1 MRTDWRDALRR
12 WWPSGFGEG
21 AGPLADWLV
30 RDRADGNAADPRQ
43 FSAWLPYR
51 AYDADGA
58 LFQNRDGVGFC
69 LDVLPQAGADERMAE
84 ILQSLVANCP
94 PGAGLQLHLFAS
106 PAVRGMLTRYANLR
120 VKDTDHL
127 PRMQAAGRPVRQ
139 KNVFRALARKRV
151 GFLLAGASRSLT
163 QGFHYTVRD
172 FRLVLSVHLPGRLR
186 DFARR
191 EELLSL
197 REAMVTT
204 LNAAAFPSRPFD
216 AADLIAWCAI
226 FCNPQRILVEA
237 PPPTY
242 DEGRELFE
250 QIVDFDTAQEAL
262 ADGRGLRFSAADP
275 SAAAAIEVRFYAVKT
290 FPERFALWQMGGLT
304 GDLLQGALQYPC
316 PFLLTLGVETLDP
329 ETTRAA
335 VYANQTRATQNAES
349 QMAKLLPD
357 IPKKKRDWDAAAD
370 ALDAGTKLV
379 SLYHELA
386 LFTPPDRATQAEE
399 SAKAIWRSRGF
410 ELNNDVYLH
419 RQSLQASLPMQ
430 LSENFHRDLKRLR
443 RVTTKTAANAVH
455 LAPLLAEWKGT
466 PTPVLL
472 FAGRR
477 GQLLTLDLFDNDQG
491 NYNAAVIGTSGSGK
505 SVLLNEIAW
514 SYRAIG
520 AKVWMLDLG
529 RSFEKLCRV
538 CDGQLIEFRASAA
551 INVNPFSAVTDIHE
565 DMAMLQ
571 PVVAKMASPLHP
583 LAAFEYK
590 ALASA
595 ILIAWAAH
603 GPAMTVT
610 AIRDVLATG
619 RLRDAGTTVDRRLQD
634 LAVMLEP
641 FCLGGA
647 YSRFFDG
654 PATVDFSND
663 FVVIEEEELKQKPDL
678 HLVVN
683 LILLY
688 RITRAMYETRD
699 RKKLLII
706 DELKQQLGT
715 TGEDDP
721 VLAQVVEEAARRAR
735 KYGGALITATQG
747 ADDYYATAATTAA
760 FNFSDWVFLLRQKQE
775 SIELLDRSGRI
786 SMDDYKKRLLQSLR
800 TERGVFSE
808 TYVHSPMGEGVAR
821 LLLDPH
827 TLLLFSNRLEDNAP
841 LDAKRAQGL
850 PIDQAIS
857 ELLQER
863 GINA

>member
-1 MRTDWRDALRR
+1 MTIEWVDTLRTWRRSYQA
-12 WWPSGFGEG
+12 EG
-21 AGPLADWLV
+21 KGRLADLLA
-30 RDRADGNAADPRQ
+30 RGSGNDSDPRQ

-51 AYDADGA
+51 AYDFDGG

-84 ILQSLVANCP
+84 ILQSLYANCP
-94 PGAGLQLHLFAS
+94 PGAGIQIHLFAS

-120 VKDTDHL
+120 IKDTDHL
-127 PRMQAAGRPVRQ
+127 QKMQAEGRPVRQ
-139 KNVFRALARKRV
+139 ENIFRALARKRV
-151 GFLLAGASRSLT
+151 GFLLAGARRSLT
-163 QGFHYTVRD
+163 QGFQYTVRD
-172 FRLVLSVHLPGRLR
+172 FRLAVSVHLPGRLR
-186 DFARR
+186 DFAKR

-197 REAMVTT
+197 REAMITT
-204 LNAAAFPSRPFD
+204 LNAAAFPSRPFN
-216 AADLIAWCAI
+216 AADLIAWCAVL
-226 FCNPQRILVEA
+226 CNPQRILLDA
-237 PPPTY
+237 PPPSY
-242 DEGRELFE
+242 DEGRELYE
-250 QIVDFDTAQEAL
+250 QIVDFDTTQESTP
-262 ADGRGLRFSAADP
+262 DGRALRFNQTGMDEAT
-275 SAAAAIEVRFYAVKT
+275 EVRFYAVKT

-316 PFLLTLGVETLDP
+316 PFLLTLGVEILDP

-349 QMAKLLPD
+349 PMAKLLPD

-379 SLYHELA
+379 SLYHEFA
-386 LFTPPDRATQAEE
+386 LFTPADRAAQAEE

-430 LSENFHRDLKRLR
+430 LSESFHRDLKRLR

-466 PTPVLL
+466 PNPVLL
-472 FAGRR
+472 FGGRR
-477 GQLLTLDLFDNDQG
+477 GQLMTLDLFDNDQG

-538 CDGQLIEFRASAA
+538 CDGQMIEFRASAA
-551 INVNPFSAVTDIHE
+551 INVNPFSAVTDIHD

-571 PVVAKMASPLHP
+571 PVVAKMASPLQTLEP
-583 LAAFEYK
+583 FAYK
-590 ALASA
+590 AIASA
-595 ILIAWAAH
+595 ILIVWGAH
-603 GPAMTVT
+603 GPAMSVT
-610 AIRDVLATG
+610 HIRDVLATG
-619 RLRDAGTTVDRRLQD
+619 RLRDGSTAVDRRLQD

-641 FCLGGA
+641 FSRDGA
-647 YSRFFDG
+647 YGRYFDG

-808 TYVHSPMGEGVAR
+808 AYVHSPMGEGVAR

-850 PIDQAIS
+850 PIDQAIT

-863 GINA
+863 GISA

>member
-1 MRTDWRDALRR
+1 
-12 WWPSGFGEG
+12 
-21 AGPLADWLV
+21 
-30 RDRADGNAADPRQ
+30 
-43 FSAWLPYR
+43 
-51 AYDADGA
+51 
-58 LFQNRDGVGFC
+58 
-69 LDVLPQAGADERMAE
+69 VLPQAGADERMAE
-84 ILQSLVANCP
+84 ILQSLIANCP

-106 PAVRGMLTRYANLR
+106 PAVRGTLTRYADLR

-191 EELLSL
+191 EELLPL

-226 FCNPQRILVEA
+226 FCNPQRISSA

-250 QIVDFDTAQEAL
+250 QIVDFDTARKPSPTA
-262 ADGRGLRFSAADP
+262 AGCASAPPTRAPPRRSRCASMPSRPFP
-275 SAAAAIEVRFYAVKT
+275 SASRCGRWAASPATCCKARCSTPAPSCSPSGWRRSIRRPPAPRSTPTRPAPRKT
-290 FPERFALWQMGGLT
+290 PKARWRSCCPTSRRRSATGTRRPMRSMPAPSWSVSTTNSPCSRPRT
-304 GDLLQGALQYPC
+304 GDPGRRELRSGLARLQ
-316 PFLLTLGVETLDP
+316 
-329 ETTRAA
+329 
-335 VYANQTRATQNAES
+335 
-349 QMAKLLPD
+349 
-357 IPKKKRDWDAAAD
+357 
-370 ALDAGTKLV
+370 
-379 SLYHELA
+379 
-386 LFTPPDRATQAEE
+386 
-399 SAKAIWRSRGF
+399 
-410 ELNNDVYLH
+410 LNNDVYLH
-419 RQSLQASLPMQ
+419 RQSLQSLPMQ

-571 PVVAKMASPLHP
+571 PVVAKLASPLHP

-595 ILIAWAAH
+595 ILIALAAH

-610 AIRDVLATG
+610 HIRDVLATG
-619 RLRDAGTTVDRRLQD
+619 RLRDGTTAVDRRLQD

-641 FCLGGA
+641 FSRDGA

-654 PATVDFSND
+654 PATVDFSN
-663 FVVIEEEELKQKPDL
+663 VRG
-678 HLVVN
+678 H
-683 LILLY
+683 
-688 RITRAMYETRD
+688 RGR
-699 RKKLLII
+699 
-706 DELKQQLGT
+706 GT
-715 TGEDDP
+715 
-721 VLAQVVEEAARRAR
+721 EA
-735 KYGGALITATQG
+735 
-747 ADDYYATAATTAA
+747 
-760 FNFSDWVFLLRQKQE
+760 E
-775 SIELLDRSGRI
+775 SPTCTWWS
-786 SMDDYKKRLLQSLR
+786 
-800 TERGVFSE
+800 T
-808 TYVHSPMGEGVAR
+808 
-821 LLLDPH
+821 
-827 TLLLFSNRLEDNAP
+827 
-841 LDAKRAQGL
+841 
-850 PIDQAIS
+850 
-857 ELLQER
+857 
-863 GINA
+863 